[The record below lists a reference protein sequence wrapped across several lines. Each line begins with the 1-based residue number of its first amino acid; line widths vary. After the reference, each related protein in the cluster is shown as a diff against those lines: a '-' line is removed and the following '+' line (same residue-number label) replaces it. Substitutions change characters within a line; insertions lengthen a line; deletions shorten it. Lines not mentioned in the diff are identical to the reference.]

1 MYRLKFITKN
11 AWNLFFYSE
20 KKKNTLSLNFV
31 VVVVV
36 VLLLLFTGV
45 NIAVDKCRLLAI
57 DIEACSPREATL
69 S

>member
-1 MYRLKFITKN
+1 MYRLKFSTKN
-11 AWNLFFYSE
+11 AWNLFFHSE
-20 KKKNTLSLNFV
+20 KKKNTLSLNF